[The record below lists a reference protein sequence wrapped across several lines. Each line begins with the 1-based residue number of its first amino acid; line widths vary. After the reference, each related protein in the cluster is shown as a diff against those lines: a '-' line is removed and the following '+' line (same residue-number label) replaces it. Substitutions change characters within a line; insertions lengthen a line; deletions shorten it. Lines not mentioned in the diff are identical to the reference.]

1 MRPRVFAVKQ
11 KLYRKD
17 AMARRIARGRSSM
30 KQLIVL
36 LSAALLF
43 ASCKQKNSTTP
54 HIEIQTEKGD
64 IEIELYPLQAP
75 KTVAAFLSYIDSG
88 YYNNSNFYRVLND
101 ENQPS
106 NAPKTELI
114 QGGIWKSKNKIATKL
129 PGIPHETT
137 RQTGILH
144 TDGVISLARLEPG
157 TASTEFFI
165 CIGKQP
171 GLDYGGEN
179 IADKQGYATFGKVV
193 KGMDIVRKIYRHTE
207 NDQYF
212 DPPVAIYNIVRR

>member
-1 MRPRVFAVKQ
+1 MKYFYSFILTTSL
-11 KLYRKD
+11 LY
-17 AMARRIARGRSSM
+17 
-30 KQLIVL
+30 
-36 LSAALLF
+36 
-43 ASCKQKNSTTP
+43 SCQSKNATTP
-54 HIEIQTEKGD
+54 HIEIQTSRGD

-88 YYNNSNFYRVLND
+88 YYHNSNFYRVLND
-101 ENQPS
+101 ENQSS

-114 QGGIWKSKNKIATKL
+114 QGGIWKTKNKIAAQL

-137 RQTGILH
+137 QQTKILH
-144 TDGVISLARLEPG
+144 AEGVLSLARTTPG
-157 TASTEFFI
+157 TATTEFFI

-193 KGMDIVRKIYRHTE
+193 KGMEVVRKIYHQNE
-207 NDQYF
+207 SDQYF
-212 DPPVAIYNIVRR
+212 DPPVPIFDIVKL

>member
-1 MRPRVFAVKQ
+1 
-11 KLYRKD
+11 
-17 AMARRIARGRSSM
+17 M
-30 KQLIVL
+30 KKPI
-36 LSAALLF
+36 LLF
-43 ASCKQKNSTTP
+43 ISTILLLSCKQKNTTTP

-64 IEIELYPLQAP
+64 IELELYPLRAP

-88 YYNNSNFYRVLND
+88 YFNNSNFYRVLND

-114 QGGIWKSKNKIATKL
+114 QGGIWKTKNKTATKL

-137 RQTGILH
+137 QQTGILH
-144 TDGVISLARLEPG
+144 TDGVISLARLAPG
-157 TASTEFFI
+157 TAGTEFFI

-193 KGMDIVRKIYRHTE
+193 KGMDVVRKIYRQNE

-212 DPPVAIYNIVRR
+212 DPPVAIYNIVRK

>member
-1 MRPRVFAVKQ
+1 
-11 KLYRKD
+11 
-17 AMARRIARGRSSM
+17 M
-30 KQLIVL
+30 KKPI
-36 LSAALLF
+36 LLF
-43 ASCKQKNSTTP
+43 ISTLLLLSCKQKNTTTP
-54 HIEIQTEKGD
+54 HIAIQTEKGD
-64 IEIELYPLQAP
+64 IELELYPLRAP

-88 YYNNSNFYRVLND
+88 YFNNSNFYRVLND

-114 QGGIWKSKNKIATKL
+114 QGGIWKTKNKIATKL

-137 RQTGILH
+137 QQTGILH
-144 TDGVISLARLEPG
+144 TDGVISLARLAPG
-157 TASTEFFI
+157 TAGTEFFI

-193 KGMDIVRKIYRHTE
+193 RGMDVVRKIYRQNE

-212 DPPVAIYNIVRR
+212 DPPVAIYNIVRK